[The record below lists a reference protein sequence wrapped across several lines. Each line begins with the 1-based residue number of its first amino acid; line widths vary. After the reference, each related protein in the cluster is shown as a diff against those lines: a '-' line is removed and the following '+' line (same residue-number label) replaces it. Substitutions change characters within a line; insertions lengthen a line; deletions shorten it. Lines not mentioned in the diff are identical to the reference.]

1 MKALIVDDET
11 YARKRISKL
20 LKEREEIGEIQE
32 CRNGEETIVKIEK
45 YQPDLLFLDVDLK
58 DMSGFDVISELKG
71 QKLPIIIFVTAYEA
85 YAVKAFDNNAAD
97 FLLKPFK
104 EDRFHESLDRIKK
117 LKPQQLEQQ
126 FGEKL
131 ESFLELKKSK
141 SEHGLLK
148 KLPIKLGNKTILI
161 KVDDIKYIF
170 ASGYHA
176 EIFTEEN
183 KYVLRQSLSN
193 LTEVLEPAKFCRIH
207 RSSIV
212 NIDFIHEIVHSDYSE
227 IDVRMK
233 DNKLIRVSKSH
244 KKEFLKSLGIYN

>member
-20 LKEREEIGEIQE
+20 LKEREEIAEIQE

-71 QKLPIIIFVTAYEA
+71 QKLPLIIFVTAYEA

-104 EDRFHESLDRIKK
+104 EDRFHQSLDRIKR
-117 LKPQQLEQQ
+117 LKPRQLEKQ
-126 FGEKL
+126 FGQDL
-131 ESFLELKKSK
+131 ENFLELKNIK
-141 SEHGLLK
+141 SEPSRLK

-161 KVDDIKYIF
+161 KVEDIKYVC
-170 ASGYHA
+170 AAGYYA

-183 KYVLRQSLSN
+183 KYVMRQSLSN
-193 LTEVLEPAKFCRIH
+193 LIEVLDPAKFCRIH
-207 RSSIV
+207 RSTII
-212 NIDFIHEIVHSDYSE
+212 NIEFIHEIVHSDYSE

-244 KKEFLKSLGIYN
+244 KKEFLDRLGI